1 MPEYFG
7 SVLPAPTIPSA
18 RPPTD
23 ASRDL
28 CTVTIAIQRPYRTQ
42 RKVKGALLTYNVE
55 KHLMK
60 LSVLWLFLAS
70 SCTSTITTEED
81 WSKCNLACWAND
93 DLGGS
98 FTKETCHSYF
108 KGLGCT
114 CHNGKTLWLGKE

>member
-55 KHLMK
+55 KHGNGLSTSISLMRK
-60 LSVLWLFLAS
+60 AIETQLVLLNEGQLRRLLMSLNEQIADGIAPPPTPPPS
-70 SCTSTITTEED
+70 GPTP
-81 WSKCNLACWAND
+81 
-93 DLGGS
+93 
-98 FTKETCHSYF
+98 
-108 KGLGCT
+108 KGAMF
-114 CHNGKTLWLGKE
+114 